1 MNPSDQ
7 SVFSA
12 FAARLR
18 QSLPHAAL
26 WAFGSRA
33 RGDATPESDLDVCVV
48 VDHLDRSTRNL
59 IRQIAWEIGFDN
71 DVVIATVKYSREAFE
86 KGPQSVSPLVQTVLR
101 EGISV

>member
-1 MNPSDQ
+1 MNLSDKN
-7 SVFSA
+7 VFFA

-33 RGDATPESDLDVCVV
+33 RGDATHESDLDICVV

-59 IRQIAWEIGFDN
+59 IRQIAWEIGFAN
-71 DVVIATVKYSREAFE
+71 DVVITTVKYSRNAFE
-86 KGPQSVSPLVQTVLR
+86 NGPPSVSPLVQVVLR
-101 EGISV
+101 EGIPA